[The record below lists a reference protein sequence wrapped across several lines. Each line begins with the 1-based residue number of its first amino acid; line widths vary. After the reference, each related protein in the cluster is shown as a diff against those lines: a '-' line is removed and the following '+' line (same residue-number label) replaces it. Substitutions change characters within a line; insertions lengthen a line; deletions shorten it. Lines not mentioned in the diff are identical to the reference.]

1 MTRTRSNIILIGMPG
16 AGKSTVGPLLAQSIS
31 RDFLDTD
38 LVIQASQKRALQ
50 DIVNTDGQAALRLI
64 EEEVLL
70 GLACQHHVIA
80 TGGSAV
86 YSEQGMMHLKT
97 DGIAVFLDT
106 DLATLASRIDDF
118 NTRGLVKQ
126 AEQTFAQLFDERLP
140 LYRKYADITINCAGL
155 SPKEVCARIIA
166 ELESNK
172 AMNEDSPPC

>member
-1 MTRTRSNIILIGMPG
+1 MFLNEIMTRTRSNIILIGMPG

-70 GLACQHHVIA
+70 SLACQHHVIA

-86 YSEQGMMHLKT
+86 YSEQGVMHLKA

-106 DLATLASRIDDF
+106 DLATLESRIDDL

-140 LYRKYADITINCAGL
+140 LYRKYADITINCARL

-166 ELESNK
+166 ELEN
-172 AMNEDSPPC
+172 

>member
-1 MTRTRSNIILIGMPG
+1 MKVKHSNIILIGMPG
-16 AGKSTVGPLLAQSIS
+16 SGKSTVGPLLAQSIS

-70 GLACQHHVIA
+70 SLACHNHVIA

-86 YSEQGMMHLKT
+86 YSEQGMMHLKA
-97 DGIAVFLDT
+97 DGIVIFLDT
-106 DLATLASRIDDF
+106 DLATLESRIDNF
-118 NTRGLVKQ
+118 NTRGLVKR
-126 AEQTFAQLFDERLP
+126 ADQTFAQLFDERLP
-140 LYRKYADITINCAGL
+140 LYRKYADITINCTDL

-166 ELESNK
+166 ELESDNT
-172 AMNEDSPPC
+172 